1 MPEVFIIDSIRT
13 PRGKGK
19 TDGALHEVKPI
30 DLVRVLLDALRERNN
45 LDTTQIDDLILG
57 CVTPVRDQGGNIAR
71 AAILASRWSD
81 ATPGMTINR
90 LSASGLEAVHL
101 AAARIRSGWEHLIV
115 AGGVESMSRIPIGS
129 DGGPL
134 VYDPMIS
141 SRARYIP
148 RGISAD
154 LLATLEGLNREM
166 VDRYASQS
174 YQQAWD
180 ARQNGWFDKSIV
192 PIKDFNN
199 LMILDHDEY
208 LQEPSD
214 EETLASL
221 PPVFE
226 ALGKEG
232 FDAVALQKYPYIER
246 LQHVHTAGN
255 SSKIVDGSA
264 LLLLSS
270 DSRLNMLKSPP
281 RAKIVGCA
289 VAASDPTIMLMGP
302 VFAAEKVLRLTGL
315 EREDIALWEV
325 NESFAAEVLTF
336 QRHFRLS
343 GEQINVEGGAIAM
356 GHPLGASGAIIIGSL
371 LDSLERRNLKRGL
384 AAISA
389 VAGMGVAVIIER
401 IES

>member
-1 MPEVFIIDSIRT
+1 MPEVYIIDSIRT

-101 AAARIRSGWEHLIV
+101 AAARIRSGWEHMIV

-154 LLATLEGLNREM
+154 LLATLEGLSREM
-166 VDRYASQS
+166 VDKFAYSS
-174 YQQAWD
+174 YDRAWN
-180 ARQNGWFDKSIV
+180 AWQKGWFRKSLV
-192 PIKDFNN
+192 PIRDFNN
-199 LMILDHDEY
+199 LLILEQDEY
-208 LQEPSD
+208 LQGAPD
-214 EETLASL
+214 ADKLTAL

-232 FDAVALQKYPYIER
+232 FDSVALQKYPYIER

-264 LLLLSS
+264 LLLLCSES
-270 DSRLNMLKSPP
+270 KLGFFKTRP
-281 RAKIVGCA
+281 RARIIGCA

-302 VFAAEKVLRLTGL
+302 VYAAEKVLRMTGL
-315 EREDIALWEV
+315 DRDDIDLWEV

-336 QRHFRLS
+336 QRHFRLAD
-343 GEQINVEGGAIAM
+343 EQINIDGGAIAM
-356 GHPLGASGAIIIGSL
+356 GHPLGASGAIILGSL
-371 LDSLERRNLKRGL
+371 LDSLERCGHKRGL

-401 IES
+401 VDS